1 MQSMTGYGRKQCQRD
16 GREMTVEV
24 KTVNHRF
31 LDIAFRMPRSLGFLE
46 DPVRKALS
54 ARMRRGHVDV
64 TVAYRNTRTDA
75 RTVSVDAA
83 LLCAYRDAFDRIRST
98 VEIEAGLSLSDYA
111 RLPDV
116 LVVSE
121 QEEDR
126 DAVVALL
133 EETLG
138 FACDEAIAMR
148 TREGKALR
156 DDMLA
161 KLAGIEASAAEIAER
176 APLVVRAYQEKL
188 QSRLAELLE
197 TNVDPQRLAQEVALF
212 ADRCAIDEELVRL
225 ASHIEQMR
233 AAFGETDGVGRRLD
247 FLIQE
252 LNREINTIGSKASD
266 LTITSR
272 VVDVKGL
279 IEKLREQAQNIE

>member
-1 MQSMTGYGRKQCQRD
+1 MTGYGRKQNQQD

-46 DPVRKALS
+46 DPIRKVLS
-54 ARMRRGHVDV
+54 AQIRRGHVDV
-64 TVAYRNTRTDA
+64 TINYRNTRTDA
-75 RTVSVDAA
+75 RTVSVDTA
-83 LLCAYRDAFDRIRST
+83 LLSAYRNAFDSIHAT
-98 VEIEAGLSLSDYA
+98 VQTDTGLSVADYA

-126 DAVVALL
+126 DAVIALL
-133 EETLG
+133 EETLR
-138 FACDEAIAMR
+138 FACDEACAMR
-148 TREGKALR
+148 TREGEALR

-161 KLAGIEASAAEIAER
+161 KLSNIETAANQIAER

-188 QSRLAELLE
+188 QGRLAELLD
-197 TNVDPQRLAQEVALF
+197 TPVDPQRLAQEVAIY

-233 AAFGETDGVGRRLD
+233 AAFSGTDGVGRRLD

-266 LTITSR
+266 LAITSR

>member
-1 MQSMTGYGRKQCQRD
+1 MQSMTGYGRRQCLRD

-46 DPVRKALS
+46 DPIRKALS
-54 ARMRRGHVDV
+54 ARMRRGHADV
-64 TVAYRNTRTDA
+64 HVSYRNTRTDA
-75 RTVSVDAA
+75 RTVSVDTA
-83 LLCAYRDAFDRIRST
+83 LLGAYSDAFERMQAT
-98 VEIEAGLSLSDYA
+98 VVAEAGLSLADYA

-121 QEEDR
+121 QEEDQG
-126 DAVVALL
+126 AVIALL
-133 EETLG
+133 QETLG
-138 FACDEAIAMR
+138 AACDEMCGMR
-148 TREGKALR
+148 AREGEALR
-156 DDMLA
+156 DDMLE
-161 KLAGIEASAAEIAER
+161 KLAAIEASAAEIAER

-188 QSRLAELLE
+188 EARLAELLDAP
-197 TNVDPQRLAQEVALF
+197 VDPQRLAQEVAIF

-233 AAFGETDGVGRRLD
+233 AAFSGTEGAGRRLD

-252 LNREINTIGSKASD
+252 LNREVNTIGSKASD
-266 LTITSR
+266 LAITSR
-272 VVDVKGL
+272 VVDVKGH